1 MSLGPGGPC
10 EYGLLVREQADRC
23 DGPAAGD
30 TLGKARQQVGM
41 WRSQQRKEHV
51 HLHGG
56 VSVDTH
62 VDACEW
68 CVWPCKTHGQA
79 WGRRGTMV
87 KGAREQTPHSPS
99 DFSAGLQRSHQRSSQ
114 GEQSSPPVSTWSIS
128 GWQVAAP
135 DAATLPLRCRHVLL
149 HLRLIALK
157 CLLGLSHWKSQHF
170 L

>member
-1 MSLGPGGPC
+1 
-10 EYGLLVREQADRC
+10 
-23 DGPAAGD
+23 
-30 TLGKARQQVGM
+30 M

-114 GEQSSPPVSTWSIS
+114 GEQSSPPVSTWSTLSTACLWKCSWLSRGGSDLLSRHIPPLRPHV
-128 GWQVAAP
+128 GV
-135 DAATLPLRCRHVLL
+135 TLPSLQTP
-149 HLRLIALK
+149 IAG
-157 CLLGLSHWKSQHF
+157 CLPAGSSSQ
-170 L
+170 LP